1 MSQAQQRSA
10 IHRGQLGT
18 SNSGADNFIKH
29 PRRNTASR
37 LVRKPDIYNSPFAA
51 SGTKD
56 LELLSEKGMVR
67 IEKF

>member
-1 MSQAQQRSA
+1 LSQAQQRPA
-10 IHRGQLGT
+10 IHRRPLGT

-37 LVRKPDIYNSPFAA
+37 LVGEPDIYNIPLAA

-56 LELLSEKGMVR
+56 LELLSEKGMVW
-67 IEKF
+67 IENF

>member
-1 MSQAQQRSA
+1 MTPPLSLRTPAQIFHQ
-10 IHRGQLGT
+10 T
-18 SNSGADNFIKH
+18 S
-29 PRRNTASR
+29 TQE
-37 LVRKPDIYNSPFAA
+37 YNIPLTA